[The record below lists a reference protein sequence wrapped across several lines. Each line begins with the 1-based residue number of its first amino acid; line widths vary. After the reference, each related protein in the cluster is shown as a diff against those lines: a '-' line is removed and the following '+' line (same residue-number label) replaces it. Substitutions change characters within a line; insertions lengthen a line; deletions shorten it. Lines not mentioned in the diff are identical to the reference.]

1 MWPSFFTAN
10 AYFPAARVALGSA
23 IFHSVSETDTLFD
36 VAFALVVVDAAVLVA
51 FVVVGAV
58 VAAGG
63 GGGGDVWVVFAA
75 AAACPS
81 LGSRP
86 KKNTANIIPTKS
98 AAVSVRK
105 AGRPR
110 RPGKSG
116 RKAGIRNAEASAKPT
131 NAAPT
136 SPSPILCPVE
146 RAARS
151 TRRGNYR
158 NEGWRRHGLVP
169 TFLLAFSCNAAMKGG
184 TDVCGTAEAEDP

>member
-1 MWPSFFTAN
+1 M
-10 AYFPAARVALGSA
+10 VALGSA
-23 IFHSVSETDTLFD
+23 IFHSVSETDTLLD
-36 VAFALVVVDAAVLVA
+36 VAFALVVVVDVAVLVV

-63 GGGGDVWVVFAA
+63 GGGGEGWVVFAA

-116 RKAGIRNAEASAKPT
+116 RNAGIRKAEAIAKPT

-158 NEGWRRHGLVP
+158 NEGWCRRGLVP
-169 TFLLAFSCNAAMKGG
+169 TLLLAFSSMRQRKAAPMS
-184 TDVCGTAEAEDP
+184 AEQLKRKIRNFPVARLSDRLAA